1 MSLMVDIGIMRST
14 EPQPIAYRLVFRFIL
29 LSLFAVLA
37 CGACAGEPR
46 EPLCVHTLQGDVH
59 QFQVEV
65 ARSDEQ
71 RRTGLMHR
79 TTLAED
85 AGMLFDFEREQ
96 PINMWMKNTP
106 LSLDMLFI
114 GDDGRIVRIAK
125 DTEPYS
131 LKRIPS
137 GRPARAVLEVR
148 AGTSARL
155 GIGVGDHIVHAM
167 FGDRN
172 CEAVSAAS
180 H

>member
-1 MSLMVDIGIMRST
+1 M
-14 EPQPIAYRLVFRFIL
+14 
-29 LSLFAVLA
+29 
-37 CGACAGEPR
+37 
-46 EPLCVHTLQGDVH
+46 
-59 QFQVEV
+59 FQVEL
-65 ARSDEQ
+65 ADSHEK
-71 RRTGLMHR
+71 RRQGLMHR

-114 GDDGRIVRIAK
+114 GDGGRIVRIAEN
-125 DTEPYS
+125 TEPYS

-155 GIGVGDHIVHAM
+155 GIEVGDHIVHAI
-167 FGDRN
+167 FGDQN
-172 CEAVSAAS
+172 CAAVSVAS